1 VPKSAIRW
9 VDDAR
14 GYPTIR
20 GGIVSPAGVQPVID
34 TIVEKP
40 TPDNHFIAGP
50 DCRVPISAIR
60 CVDDARGYPTIG
72 GGIVFSAGVHKVIA
86 TIVEKP
92 TPDNHF
98 IAGPDCRGG

>member
-1 VPKSAIRW
+1 VPKSAIRC
-9 VDDAR
+9 VDDAG
-14 GYPTIR
+14 GYPTIG
-20 GGIVSPAGVQPVID
+20 GGIVFSAGVHKVID

-40 TPDNHFIAGP
+40 APDNHFIAGP

-60 CVDDARGYPTIG
+60 WVDDARSYPTIG

-92 TPDNHF
+92 TPDNHL
-98 IAGPDCRGG
+98 IAGPDCRGR